1 MNNNTK
7 YARTFISEL
16 SSILL
21 LFSFSKFNYILIQ
34 IFYLNIL
41 HFHGL

>member
-21 LFSFSKFNYILIQ
+21 LFSSSKFDYILIQ